1 MTVMVRNQ
9 VGTLTKTFRLPAD
22 VEDAQ
27 AFCESA
33 LEGVYRI
40 YKKEGEQGDPR
51 VDQAIL
57 VRVMVRNNQ
66 TGQHWFLTF
75 YAKPNKDKQD
85 IISALSQWP
94 NADDIII
101 LDFRRVQFATSTNS
115 GSGSGSGNSSGGG

>member
-9 VGTLTKTFRLPAD
+9 VGSKLMSFRLPAD

-27 AFCESA
+27 AFCEQA

-40 YKKEGEQGDPR
+40 YKKEGEQGNPQ

-57 VRVMVRNNQ
+57 VKVMVRNNN

-85 IISALSQWP
+85 IINALSQWP
-94 NADDIII
+94 NVDDIII

-115 GSGSGSGNSSGGG
+115 SGGSTGGGG